1 MSKKIGPVTMAV
13 VALLAL
19 GACSKSAEP
28 VNTAT
33 GSTPGSAATGSSSPG
48 TTERTTETTR
58 PRTGTTQSHSGTTM
72 KASDELQLTDDE
84 QACVNSAITDSPTA
98 SSIVGDLSGPLTP
111 AQAGVLGQAV
121 ANCVA
126 KPKIADTVVA
136 YLKTQPGGEDI
147 TSSQAAC
154 LRDQVIAL
162 DTNDLGPFIGIIAF
176 AGDSGDKSVSASTI
190 SSLNSA
196 CGTKLAA

>member
-1 MSKKIGPVTMAV
+1 MLKKIGPVTMAV

-19 GACSKSAEP
+19 GACSKSTEP

-33 GSTPGSAATGSSSPG
+33 GTTPGTASPG
-48 TTERTTETTR
+48 TTERVTDTTR

-72 KASDELQLTDDE
+72 RGSDQLQPSADE
-84 QACVNSAITDSPTA
+84 QQCINDDLANSPTA
-98 SSIVGDLSGPLTP
+98 SSIVEEPTDSLT
-111 AQAGVLGQAV
+111 ATQAGVLGQLV

-136 YLKTQPGGEDI
+136 YLKEQTGGEDI
-147 TSSQAAC
+147 TSSQASC

-176 AGDSGDKSVSASTI
+176 SGSSGDKSVAASTI
-190 SSLNSA
+190 SSLNAA